1 MTIEVRKVINKNT
14 SLVFGN
20 MKKINKFFIDDNDNL
35 QYKSIGDGKMDD
47 NILLSEVVIEVGH
60 ISDIKLKHIKNMIK
74 YPDMV
79 NIIKH
84 NYDLYNGIYVG
95 DFLLT
100 GIYLLNINKIYNW
113 VYIVG
118 EKLKKYQEDIDFNVG
133 DYGISS
139 HVAK

>member
-1 MTIEVRKVINKNT
+1 MIIEVRKVINKNT

-84 NYDLYNGIYVG
+84 NYNLSDGIYVG

-100 GIYLLNINKIYNW
+100 GIYLLNINKNYNW

>member
-1 MTIEVRKVINKNT
+1 MIIEVRKVINKNT

-60 ISDIKLKHIKNMIK
+60 ISVIKLKHIKNMIK

-84 NYDLYNGIYVG
+84 NYNLSDGIYVG

-100 GIYLLNINKIYNW
+100 GIYLLNINKNYNW

>member
-60 ISDIKLKHIKNMIK
+60 ISVIKLKHIKNMIK

-84 NYDLYNGIYVG
+84 NCNLSDGIYVG

-100 GIYLLNINKIYNW
+100 GIYLLNINKNYNW

-118 EKLKKYQEDIDFNVG
+118 EKLKKYQEDIDYNVG
-133 DYGISS
+133 DYEISS

>member
-1 MTIEVRKVINKNT
+1 MTVEIKKVITRDIALEFKNAT
-14 SLVFGN
+14 SVNIFYID
-20 MKKINKFFIDDNDNL
+20 INNNL
-35 QYKSIGDGKMDD
+35 QYAQSPRKVNSILIMSDF
-47 NILLSEVVIEVGH
+47 LVEVGH
-60 ISDIKLKHIKNMIK
+60 ISNIKLKHIKNMIK

-84 NYDLYNGIYVG
+84 NCNLSDGIYVG

-100 GIYLLNINKIYNW
+100 GIYLLNINKNYNW

-133 DYGISS
+133 VYGISS

>member
-1 MTIEVRKVINKNT
+1 MTVEIKKVITRDITLEFKNAT
-14 SLVFGN
+14 NVNIFYID
-20 MKKINKFFIDDNDNL
+20 INNNL
-35 QYKSIGDGKMDD
+35 QYAQSPRKVNSILIMSDF
-47 NILLSEVVIEVGH
+47 LVEVGH

-84 NYDLYNGIYVG
+84 NCNLSDGIYVG

-100 GIYLLNINKIYNW
+100 GIYLLNINKNYNW

>member
-1 MTIEVRKVINKNT
+1 MTVEIKKVITRDIALEFKNAT
-14 SLVFGN
+14 SVNIFYID
-20 MKKINKFFIDDNDNL
+20 INNNL
-35 QYKSIGDGKMDD
+35 QYAQSPRKVN
-47 NILLSEVVIEVGH
+47 NILIMSDFLVEVGH
-60 ISDIKLKHIKNMIK
+60 ISNIKLKHIKNMIK

-84 NYDLYNGIYVG
+84 NCNLSDGNYVG

>member
-1 MTIEVRKVINKNT
+1 MKIEVRKIINKNT

-60 ISDIKLKHIKNMIK
+60 ISNIKLKHIKNMIK

-84 NYDLYNGIYVG
+84 NCILYNGIYVG
-95 DFLLT
+95 GFLLT
-100 GIYLLNINKIYNW
+100 GIYLLNINKNYNW

-118 EKLKKYQEDIDFNVG
+118 EKLNKFQEDIDFNVG

-139 HVAK
+139 YVAK